1 MSVKGME
8 LRLHEHG
15 GFPPPGLNSARAA
28 AACRS
33 VRDAI
38 LQVSLRLQGCQS
50 AVAGKGIQ
58 RVSGC
63 EAEQVACIA
72 GCWQPAGA
80 RQQHALAAWQRC
92 WVPPAPSSSGQ
103 HLNRISAMMPGAT
116 TPLLAAP
123 TKAGAVTPRPG
134 SAHIIAVSGS
144 LGRHGE
150 WGWCAAGGGAV
161 GGGGG
166 ERKQRKKEVRGQ

>member
-1 MSVKGME
+1 MANGPREGGHGLSQQTVAAGSGTWIPKVHSITQRRGPMSVKGME

-58 RVSGC
+58 RLSGC
-63 EAEQVACIA
+63 VKLGGLVLQGLRLQEQ
-72 GCWQPAGA
+72 G
-80 RQQHALAAWQRC
+80 
-92 WVPPAPSSSGQ
+92 SSSAC
-103 HLNRISAMMPGAT
+103 L
-116 TPLLAAP
+116 
-123 TKAGAVTPRPG
+123 PG
-134 SAHIIAVSGS
+134 SAA
-144 LGRHGE
+144 E
-150 WGWCAAGGGAV
+150 PF
-161 GGGGG
+161 
-166 ERKQRKKEVRGQ
+166 RGVL

>member
-15 GFPPPGLNSARAA
+15 TLPPRGLNSARAA

-58 RVSGC
+58 RLSGWVKLGGL
-63 EAEQVACIA
+63 ALQGLRLQEQGSSCL
-72 GCWQPAGA
+72 PP
-80 RQQHALAAWQRC
+80 WQRC
-92 WVPPAPSSSGQ
+92 RAFSRV
-103 HLNRISAMMPGAT
+103 L
-116 TPLLAAP
+116 
-123 TKAGAVTPRPG
+123 
-134 SAHIIAVSGS
+134 
-144 LGRHGE
+144 
-150 WGWCAAGGGAV
+150 
-161 GGGGG
+161 
-166 ERKQRKKEVRGQ
+166 